1 MLIVYILFI
10 CLYILTFY
18 WASPNGLAVK
28 NLPAKAGDANLIL
41 GSGRS
46 PGEGNGNP
54 LQYSYLENLMDREEP
69 ERATVHGVTKESDG
83 TKHSTAHSFVKKN
96 FSLSHICLLSVW
108 TQKIDSYV
116 TESEKWQ

>member
-1 MLIVYILFI
+1 MLIAYILFI

-46 PGEGNGNP
+46 PGEGNP
-54 LQYSYLENLMDREEP
+54 MDSG
-69 ERATVHGVTKESDG
+69 AWWVTVHGVAKELD
-83 TKHSTAHSFVKKN
+83 T
-96 FSLSHICLLSVW
+96 
-108 TQKIDSYV
+108 
-116 TESEKWQ
+116 TE